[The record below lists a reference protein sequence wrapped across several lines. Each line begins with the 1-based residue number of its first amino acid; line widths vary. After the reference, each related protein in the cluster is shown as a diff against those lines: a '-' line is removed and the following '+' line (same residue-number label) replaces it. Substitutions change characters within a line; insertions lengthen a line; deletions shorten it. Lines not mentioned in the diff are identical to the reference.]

1 MKFGILQNSFR
12 RSKKNTGLFAAAV
25 GITTAKA
32 VKWSVEKAWE
42 HKEEI
47 AGGIVGG
54 AKGVYHMG
62 QNIYG
67 STIRNTDFEQRLE
80 KLKEQSEEY
89 RTICSRLCDKLAK
102 KDMLLDSLGI
112 SASVIHGYYHI
123 DYIPEEVEEA
133 YKAAYPIK
141 SQTDNLRDIIEDA
154 DDTELAGLTSGIKG
168 KLFEMRYVDF
178 LNNGHLPDGYEAV
191 LAESATNPGWD
202 IAILDNNGIA
212 VNELQMKATDSVDYI
227 KTALERYPDI
237 DIVTTEEVYNSV
249 VMHEFADSVINSGIS
264 NEELTSVVTE
274 ALESDSVDMDWG
286 LPVIPMLLI
295 GYSVYKKESL
305 SSFEKGTEFG
315 DRYIQ
320 SYISYI
326 AGGAVA
332 VISNTWWLGLIASM
346 GTKVFCKYGRVK
358 FNKAK
363 SLDRTISLNEKIL
376 NKMREKLKYA
386 SR

>member
-1 MKFGILQNSFR
+1 MDDRTKKLL
-12 RSKKNTGLFAAAV
+12 KNTGLFAAAV
-25 GITTAKA
+25 GITAAKA
-32 VKWSVEKAWE
+32 VKWSAEQVWE

-54 AKGVYHMG
+54 AKGMYHMG

-67 STIRNTDFEQRLE
+67 ATIRDTGFEKRLE
-80 KLKEQSEEY
+80 KLKEQSAEY
-89 RTICSRLCDKLAK
+89 REICSRLCDKLSK

-123 DYIPEEVEEA
+123 DYIPEEVEKA

-154 DDTELAGLTSGIKG
+154 DDTELTGLISGIKG

-178 LNNGHLPDGYEAV
+178 LNDGHLPDGYEAV

-332 VISNTWWLGLIASM
+332 VITNTWWLGLIASM

-376 NKMREKLKYA
+376 KKMREKLKYA
-386 SR
+386 NG

>member
-1 MKFGILQNSFR
+1 MDDKTKRIF
-12 RSKKNTGLFAAAV
+12 KNTGLFAAAV
-25 GITTAKA
+25 GITTAKV
-32 VKWSVEKAWE
+32 VKWSAEQVWE

-67 STIRNTDFEQRLE
+67 ATIRDTGFEKRLE

-89 RTICSRLCDKLAK
+89 RTICSRLCDKLSK

-112 SASVIHGYYHI
+112 SVSVIHGYYHI

-154 DDTELAGLTSGIKG
+154 DDTELAGLISGIKG

-178 LNNGHLPDGYEAV
+178 LNDGHLPDGYEAV

-202 IAILDNNGIA
+202 IAILDNNGIT

-249 VMHEFADSVINSGIS
+249 VMHEFADQVINSGIS

-274 ALESDSVDMDWG
+274 TLESDSVDMDWG

-332 VISNTWWLGLIASM
+332 VITNTWWIGLIASM

-376 NKMREKLKYA
+376 KKMREKLKYA
-386 SR
+386 YS

>member
-1 MKFGILQNSFR
+1 MKDKTKKIL
-12 RSKKNTGLFAAAV
+12 KNTGLFAAAV

-32 VKWSVEKAWE
+32 VKWSAEQVWE

-67 STIRNTDFEQRLE
+67 ATIRDTGFEKRLE

-89 RTICSRLCDKLAK
+89 RTICSRLCDKLSQ

-112 SASVIHGYYHI
+112 SVSVIHGYYHI

-154 DDTELAGLTSGIKG
+154 DDTELAGLISGIKG

-178 LNNGHLPDGYEAV
+178 LNDGHLPDGYEAV

-202 IAILDNNGIA
+202 IAILDNNGIT

-249 VMHEFADSVINSGIS
+249 VMHEFADQVINSCIS

-274 ALESDSVDMDWG
+274 TLESDSVDMDWG

-295 GYSVYKKESL
+295 GYSVYKKEGL

-332 VISNTWWLGLIASM
+332 VITNTWWLGLIASM

-376 NKMREKLKYA
+376 KNMREKLKYA
-386 SR
+386 NG

>member
-1 MKFGILQNSFR
+1 MDDKTKKIL
-12 RSKKNTGLFAAAV
+12 KNTGLFAAAV
-25 GITTAKA
+25 GITAAKA
-32 VKWSVEKAWE
+32 VKWSAEQVWE

-54 AKGVYHMG
+54 AKGMYHMG

-67 STIRNTDFEQRLE
+67 ATIRDTGFEKRLE
-80 KLKEQSEEY
+80 KLKEQSAEY
-89 RTICSRLCDKLAK
+89 REICSRLCDKLSK

-123 DYIPEEVEEA
+123 DYIPEEVEKA

-154 DDTELAGLTSGIKG
+154 DNTELAGLISGIKG

-249 VMHEFADSVINSGIS
+249 VMHEFADQVINSGIS

-332 VISNTWWLGLIASM
+332 VITNTWWLGLIASM

-376 NKMREKLKYA
+376 KKMREKLKYA
-386 SR
+386 YG

>member
-1 MKFGILQNSFR
+1 MDDKTKKLL
-12 RSKKNTGLFAAAV
+12 KNTGLFAAAV
-25 GITTAKA
+25 GITAAKA
-32 VKWSVEKAWE
+32 VKWSAEQVWE

-54 AKGVYHMG
+54 AKGMYHMG

-67 STIRNTDFEQRLE
+67 ATIRDTGFEKRLE
-80 KLKEQSEEY
+80 KLKEQSAEY
-89 RTICSRLCDKLAK
+89 REICSRLCDKLSK

-123 DYIPEEVEEA
+123 DYIPDEVEKA

-141 SQTDNLRDIIEDA
+141 SQTETLRDIIEDA
-154 DDTELAGLTSGIKG
+154 DNTELAGLTSGIKG

-178 LNNGHLPDGYEAV
+178 LNDGHLPDGYEAV

-326 AGGAVA
+326 AGGTVA
-332 VISNTWWLGLIASM
+332 VITNTWWLGLIASM

-376 NKMREKLKYA
+376 KKMREKLRYA
-386 SR
+386 NG

>member
-1 MKFGILQNSFR
+1 MDDKTKKIL
-12 RSKKNTGLFAAAV
+12 KNTGLFAAAV

-123 DYIPEEVEEA
+123 DYIPEEVEKA

-154 DDTELAGLTSGIKG
+154 DDTELAGLISGIKG

-178 LNNGHLPDGYEAV
+178 LNDGHLPDGYEAV

-202 IAILDNNGIA
+202 IAILDNNGIT

-249 VMHEFADSVINSGIS
+249 VMREFADQVINSGIS

-274 ALESDSVDMDWG
+274 TLESDSVDMDWG

-332 VISNTWWLGLIASM
+332 VITNTWWLGLIASM

-376 NKMREKLKYA
+376 KKMREKLKYVT
-386 SR
+386 S

>member
-1 MKFGILQNSFR
+1 MDDKTKRIL
-12 RSKKNTGLFAAAV
+12 KNTGLFAAAV
-25 GITTAKA
+25 GITTAKV
-32 VKWSVEKAWE
+32 VKWSAEQVWE

-54 AKGVYHMG
+54 AKGMYHMG

-67 STIRNTDFEQRLE
+67 ATIRDTGFEKRLE

-89 RTICSRLCDKLAK
+89 RTICSRLCDKLSK

-112 SASVIHGYYHI
+112 SVSVIHGYYHI

-154 DDTELAGLTSGIKG
+154 DDTELAGLISGIKG

-178 LNNGHLPDGYEAV
+178 LNDGHLPDGYEAV

-202 IAILDNNGIA
+202 IAILDNNGM
-212 VNELQMKATDSVDYI
+212 VVDELQMKATDSVDYI

-249 VMHEFADSVINSGIS
+249 VMHEFADNVINSGIS

-274 ALESDSVDMDWG
+274 TLESDSVDMDWG

-332 VISNTWWLGLIASM
+332 VITNTWWLGLIASM

-376 NKMREKLKYA
+376 KKMREKLKYA
-386 SR
+386 YG

>member
-1 MKFGILQNSFR
+1 MDDKTKRIL
-12 RSKKNTGLFAAAV
+12 KNTGLFAAAV
-25 GITTAKA
+25 GITTAKV
-32 VKWSVEKAWE
+32 VKWSAEQLWE

-154 DDTELAGLTSGIKG
+154 DDTEVAGLISGIKG

-178 LNNGHLPDGYEAV
+178 LNDGHLPDGYEAV

-202 IAILDNNGIA
+202 IAILDNNGIV

-249 VMHEFADSVINSGIS
+249 VMHEFADNVINSGIS

-274 ALESDSVDMDWG
+274 TLESDSVDMDWG

-332 VISNTWWLGLIASM
+332 VITNTWWIGLIASM

-376 NKMREKLKYA
+376 KKMREKLKYA
-386 SR
+386 SS

>member
-1 MKFGILQNSFR
+1 MDDKTKKIL
-12 RSKKNTGLFAAAV
+12 KNTGLFAAAV

-67 STIRNTDFEQRLE
+67 ATIRDTGFEKRLE

-178 LNNGHLPDGYEAV
+178 LNDGHLPDGYEAV

-202 IAILDNNGIA
+202 IAILDNNGIT

-249 VMHEFADSVINSGIS
+249 VMHEFADNVINSGIS

-274 ALESDSVDMDWG
+274 TLESDSVDMDWG

-332 VISNTWWLGLIASM
+332 VITNTWWLGLIAYM
-346 GTKVFCKYGRVK
+346 GTKVFCKDGRVK

-376 NKMREKLKYA
+376 KKMREKMKYA
-386 SR
+386 SS

>member
-1 MKFGILQNSFR
+1 MDDKTKKIL
-12 RSKKNTGLFAAAV
+12 KNTGLFAAAV

-178 LNNGHLPDGYEAV
+178 LNDGHLPDGYEAV

-202 IAILDNNGIA
+202 IAILDNNGIT

-249 VMHEFADSVINSGIS
+249 VMHEFADQVINSGIS

-274 ALESDSVDMDWG
+274 TLESDSVDMDWG

-332 VISNTWWLGLIASM
+332 VITNTWWLGLIASM

-376 NKMREKLKYA
+376 KKMREKLKYA
-386 SR
+386 SS

>member
-1 MKFGILQNSFR
+1 MDDKTKKIL
-12 RSKKNTGLFAAAV
+12 KNTGLFAAAV

-89 RTICSRLCDKLAK
+89 RTICSRLCDKLSQ

-112 SASVIHGYYHI
+112 SVSVIHGYYHI
-123 DYIPEEVEEA
+123 DYIPEEIEEA
-133 YKAAYPIK
+133 YKVAYPIK

-154 DDTELAGLTSGIKG
+154 DDTELAGLISGIKG

-178 LNNGHLPDGYEAV
+178 LNDGHLPDGYEAV

-202 IAILDNNGIA
+202 IAILDNNGIT

-249 VMHEFADSVINSGIS
+249 VMHEFADQVINSGIS
-264 NEELTSVVTE
+264 NEELTSVVSET
-274 ALESDSVDMDWG
+274 LESDSVDMDWG

-332 VISNTWWLGLIASM
+332 VITNTWWLGLIASM

-376 NKMREKLKYA
+376 KKMREKLKYA
-386 SR
+386 SS

>member
-1 MKFGILQNSFR
+1 MDDKTKRIL
-12 RSKKNTGLFAAAV
+12 KNTGLFAAAV
-25 GITTAKA
+25 GITTAKV
-32 VKWSVEKAWE
+32 VKWSAEQVWE

-54 AKGVYHMG
+54 AKGMYHMG

-67 STIRNTDFEQRLE
+67 ATIRDTGFEKRLE

-89 RTICSRLCDKLAK
+89 RTICFRLCDKLSK

-112 SASVIHGYYHI
+112 SVSVIHGYYHI

-154 DDTELAGLTSGIKG
+154 DDTELAGLISGIKG

-178 LNNGHLPDGYEAV
+178 LNDGHLPDGYEAV

-249 VMHEFADSVINSGIS
+249 VMHEFADQVINSGIS

-274 ALESDSVDMDWG
+274 TLESDSVDMDWG

-305 SSFEKGTEFG
+305 SSFDKGTEFG

-332 VISNTWWLGLIASM
+332 VITNTWWLGLIASM

-376 NKMREKLKYA
+376 KKMREKLKYA
-386 SR
+386 YS

>member
-1 MKFGILQNSFR
+1 MKDKTKKIL
-12 RSKKNTGLFAAAV
+12 KNTGLFAAAV

-32 VKWSVEKAWE
+32 VKWSAEQGWE

-67 STIRNTDFEQRLE
+67 ATIRDTGFEKRLE

-89 RTICSRLCDKLAK
+89 RTICSRLCDKLSQ

-112 SASVIHGYYHI
+112 SVSVIHGYYHI

-154 DDTELAGLTSGIKG
+154 DDTELAGLISGIKG

-178 LNNGHLPDGYEAV
+178 LNDGHLPDGYEAV
-191 LAESATNPGWD
+191 LAESATNPGRD
-202 IAILDNNGIA
+202 IAILDNNGIT

-249 VMHEFADSVINSGIS
+249 VMHEFADQVINSGIS

-274 ALESDSVDMDWG
+274 TLESDSVDMDWG

-295 GYSVYKKESL
+295 GYSVYKKEGL

-346 GTKVFCKYGRVK
+346 GTKVFSKYGRVK

-376 NKMREKLKYA
+376 KKMREKLKYA
-386 SR
+386 YS

>member
-1 MKFGILQNSFR
+1 MDDKTKKIL
-12 RSKKNTGLFAAAV
+12 KNTGFFAAAV
-25 GITTAKA
+25 GITAAKA
-32 VKWSVEKAWE
+32 VKWSAEQVWE

-54 AKGVYHMG
+54 AKGMYHMG

-67 STIRNTDFEQRLE
+67 ATIRDTGFEKRLE
-80 KLKEQSEEY
+80 KLKEQSAEY
-89 RTICSRLCDKLAK
+89 REICSRLCDKLSK

-123 DYIPEEVEEA
+123 DYIPEEVEKA

-154 DDTELAGLTSGIKG
+154 DDTELAGLISGIKC

-178 LNNGHLPDGYEAV
+178 LNNGHLPDGHEAV

-274 ALESDSVDMDWG
+274 TLESDSVDMDWG

-332 VISNTWWLGLIASM
+332 VITNTWWLGLIASM

-376 NKMREKLKYA
+376 KKMRKKLKYA
-386 SR
+386 SS

>member
-1 MKFGILQNSFR
+1 MDDKTKKIL
-12 RSKKNTGLFAAAV
+12 KNTGLFAAAV

-67 STIRNTDFEQRLE
+67 ATIRDTGFEKRLE

-89 RTICSRLCDKLAK
+89 RTICSRLCDKLSK

-123 DYIPEEVEEA
+123 DYIPEEIEEA

-178 LNNGHLPDGYEAV
+178 LNDGHLPDGYEAV

-202 IAILDNNGIA
+202 IAILDNNGIT

-249 VMHEFADSVINSGIS
+249 VMHEFADNVINSGIS

-274 ALESDSVDMDWG
+274 TLESDSVDMDWG

-332 VISNTWWLGLIASM
+332 VITNTWWLGLIASM

-376 NKMREKLKYA
+376 NKMREKLKYVT
-386 SR
+386 S

>member
-1 MKFGILQNSFR
+1 MDDKTKRIL
-12 RSKKNTGLFAAAV
+12 KNTGLFAAAV
-25 GITTAKA
+25 GITTAKV
-32 VKWSVEKAWE
+32 VKWSAEQVWE

-54 AKGVYHMG
+54 AKGMYHMG

-67 STIRNTDFEQRLE
+67 ATIRDSGFEKRLE

-89 RTICSRLCDKLAK
+89 RTICFRLCDKLSK

-112 SASVIHGYYHI
+112 GASVIHGYYHI

-154 DDTELAGLTSGIKG
+154 DDTELAGLISGIKG

-178 LNNGHLPDGYEAV
+178 LNDGHLPDGYEAV

-202 IAILDNNGIA
+202 IAILDNNGMV

-249 VMHEFADSVINSGIS
+249 VMHEFADQVINSGIS

-274 ALESDSVDMDWG
+274 TLESDSVDMDWG

-305 SSFEKGTEFG
+305 SSFDKGTEFG

-332 VISNTWWLGLIASM
+332 VITNTWWLGLIASM

-376 NKMREKLKYA
+376 KKMREKLKYA
-386 SR
+386 SS

>member
-1 MKFGILQNSFR
+1 MDDKTKKIL
-12 RSKKNTGLFAAAV
+12 KNTGLFAAAV

-67 STIRNTDFEQRLE
+67 ATIRDTGFEKRLE

-123 DYIPEEVEEA
+123 DYIPEEIEEA

-154 DDTELAGLTSGIKG
+154 DDTELAGLISGIKG

-178 LNNGHLPDGYEAV
+178 LNDGHLPDGYEAV

-202 IAILDNNGIA
+202 IAILDNNGIT

-249 VMHEFADSVINSGIS
+249 VMHEFADNVINSGIS

-274 ALESDSVDMDWG
+274 TLESDSVDMDWG

-332 VISNTWWLGLIASM
+332 VITNTWWLGLIASM

-376 NKMREKLKYA
+376 KKMREKLKYA
-386 SR
+386 SS

>member
-1 MKFGILQNSFR
+1 MDDKTKRIF
-12 RSKKNTGLFAAAV
+12 KNTGLFAAAV
-25 GITTAKA
+25 GITTAKV
-32 VKWSVEKAWE
+32 VKWSAEQVWE

-54 AKGVYHMG
+54 AKGMYHMG

-67 STIRNTDFEQRLE
+67 ATIRDSGFEKRLE

-89 RTICSRLCDKLAK
+89 RTICFRLCDKLSK

-154 DDTELAGLTSGIKG
+154 DDTELAGLISGIKG

-178 LNNGHLPDGYEAV
+178 LNDGHLPDGYEAV

-202 IAILDNNGIA
+202 IAILDNNGIT

-249 VMHEFADSVINSGIS
+249 VMREFADQVINSGIS

-274 ALESDSVDMDWG
+274 TLESDSVDMDWG

-295 GYSVYKKESL
+295 GYSVYKKEGL

-376 NKMREKLKYA
+376 KKMREKLKYA
-386 SR
+386 YS